1 MTSDLGFMT
10 PCEPALRKLDDTW
23 DLWTTNPRWKK
34 NTKQNM
40 ILPFKA
46 FEMMVLYEYNV
57 EKYYLV

>member
-1 MTSDLGFMT
+1 MIHETFEQQILV
-10 PCEPALRKLDDTW
+10 E
-23 DLWTTNPRWKK
+23 KK